1 MLKLFKKKHNTAT
14 DDTAPKIPNHIAFIC
29 DGNRRWAE
37 ARGLPPLAGHRAG
50 IANFEN
56 LVDWFIARGVT
67 TITFF
72 FIFNRKL
79 EPIPRR
85 SRLFNGFVLYR
96 TGQKY
101 ETCAGKKSALSG
113 NWFT

>member
-1 MLKLFKKKHNTAT
+1 MLKLFKKKTVAS
-14 DDTAPKIPNHIAFIC
+14 DICDAPKIPKHIAFIC

-37 ARGLPPLAGHRAG
+37 ARGLPPLAGHQAG

-72 FIFNRKL
+72 LFSTENWNRSQEEVDFLMNLFYTELDKNMKHAL
-79 EPIPRR
+79 EKNLR
-85 SRLFNGFVLYR
+85 
-96 TGQKY
+96 
-101 ETCAGKKSALSG
+101 
-113 NWFT
+113 

>member
-1 MLKLFKKKHNTAT
+1 MFKLFKKQTTTPA
-14 DDTAPKIPNHIAFIC
+14 DTPKIPKHIAFIC

-37 ARGLPPLAGHRAG
+37 ARGLPPLAGHQAG

-72 FIFNRKL
+72 LFSTENWNRSQEEVDFLMNLFYTELDKNMKHAL
-79 EPIPRR
+79 EKNLR
-85 SRLFNGFVLYR
+85 
-96 TGQKY
+96 
-101 ETCAGKKSALSG
+101 
-113 NWFT
+113 